1 MPKKVFR
8 TFTVTQK
15 MTTSNKIYFN
25 TNKIN
30 LNEVNEVIIKSI
42 AFHGVSADKTTGGI
56 YILKSNLEDT
66 EISFSPHITHDSALN
81 NYEFT
86 LSQTLDLDI
95 MVTNN
100 IMNTLTFELFKYN
113 TFNHKLEAFHF
124 GDLSLTI
131 QFIKHHK

>member
-42 AFHGVSADKTTGGI
+42 AFCGKDADKTAGGV
-56 YILKSNLEDT
+56 YVVKANLEDT
-66 EISFSPHITHDSALN
+66 EISFSPHMTYDGTTFQFDI
-81 NYEFT
+81 
-86 LSQTLDLDI
+86 SQTLDLDI

-100 IMNTLTFELFKYN
+100 IMNTLTFELFKYKAS
-113 TFNHKLEAFHF
+113 TDTLEALNV